1 MYFSLNFRRKLNN
14 AVLVNKHLRHIR
26 LQRPFLFTMRPHQP
40 VTYKRFKRKKA
51 SKFAL
56 RGFLVGVAG
65 FEPTTSTSQMW
76 RDTGLRYTP
85 NWCCPT
91 YEFAFSRCLGLQK

>member
-26 LQRPFLFTMRPHQP
+26 LQRPFLLTMRPHQP

-56 RGFLVGVAG
+56 RGFYFTENYKKVNILLLCK
-65 FEPTTSTSQMW
+65 M
-76 RDTGLRYTP
+76 
-85 NWCCPT
+85 C
-91 YEFAFSRCLGLQK
+91 